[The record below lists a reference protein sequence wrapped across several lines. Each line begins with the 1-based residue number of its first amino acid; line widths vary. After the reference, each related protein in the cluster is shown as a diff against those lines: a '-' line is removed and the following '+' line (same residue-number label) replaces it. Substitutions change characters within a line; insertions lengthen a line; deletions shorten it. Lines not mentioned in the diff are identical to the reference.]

1 MVIHPHTIYHGI
13 PQNYFFFCLIPLKF
27 DNSALVIPYV
37 LNWGNIS
44 FTLGQLMIIH
54 PHTIYHGF
62 VPDCHGD
69 DPDQTLCTQVYIT
82 KSTDYCIGSNFENS
96 IYFEVVCTRS
106 LIIKMSSLSNCYCN
120 NFNLVL
126 NISSKELIKKQASL
140 KKISDKYEEVTS

>member
-1 MVIHPHTIYHGI
+1 
-13 PQNYFFFCLIPLKF
+13 
-27 DNSALVIPYV
+27 
-37 LNWGNIS
+37 
-44 FTLGQLMIIH
+44 MIIH

-140 KKISDKYEEVTS
+140 KKISDKYDLKLL